1 MELSL
6 QVQQKQILSQ
16 KMQQSVEILQMNAV
30 TLSEYIREFAEE
42 NPLVEWNEEKEP
54 VQQENTE
61 LLQKLEWLEETD
73 EQNRSLYRME
83 HEQEEKERETNAFG
97 RKEGQ
102 SLREFLLFQIN
113 IQKIPAGHK
122 AVLRFLAESTAESG
136 YLEKDAIEMMMEK
149 YPMKKS
155 TAARILAQF
164 QALEPSGV
172 GARNLQE
179 CLLIQLKQKNA
190 SALSMKITRNY
201 LDELSE
207 ADYTGKRIL
216 LVEDNEL
223 NREIAVEILQMTGAE
238 VETAENGKIAVEKVE
253 ASPEGLY
260 DLVFMD
266 IQMPVMNGYEATAAI
281 RSLPGEQ
288 GKLPI
293 VAMTANAFAEDV
305 QLAKNT
311 GMNGHIAKPLDM
323 NKLNDVLE
331 SWL

>member
-122 AVLRFLAESTAESG
+122 PVLRFLAESTAESG
-136 YLEKDAIEMMMEK
+136 YLEKDAIEMMM
-149 YPMKKS
+149 
-155 TAARILAQF
+155 
-164 QALEPSGV
+164 
-172 GARNLQE
+172 
-179 CLLIQLKQKNA
+179 
-190 SALSMKITRNY
+190 
-201 LDELSE
+201 
-207 ADYTGKRIL
+207 
-216 LVEDNEL
+216 
-223 NREIAVEILQMTGAE
+223 
-238 VETAENGKIAVEKVE
+238 
-253 ASPEGLY
+253 
-260 DLVFMD
+260 
-266 IQMPVMNGYEATAAI
+266 
-281 RSLPGEQ
+281 
-288 GKLPI
+288 
-293 VAMTANAFAEDV
+293 
-305 QLAKNT
+305 
-311 GMNGHIAKPLDM
+311 
-323 NKLNDVLE
+323 
-331 SWL
+331 

>member
-54 VQQENTE
+54 MQQENTE
-61 LLQKLEWLEETD
+61 LLQKLEWLEEAD

-155 TAARILAQF
+155 CRKNSGAISSF
-164 QALEPSGV
+164 GALRCGGKKFAGVSAHSAEAEKRLCSFHEDHKKLSG
-172 GARNLQE
+172 
-179 CLLIQLKQKNA
+179 
-190 SALSMKITRNY
+190 
-201 LDELSE
+201 
-207 ADYTGKRIL
+207 
-216 LVEDNEL
+216 
-223 NREIAVEILQMTGAE
+223 
-238 VETAENGKIAVEKVE
+238 
-253 ASPEGLY
+253 
-260 DLVFMD
+260 
-266 IQMPVMNGYEATAAI
+266 
-281 RSLPGEQ
+281 
-288 GKLPI
+288 
-293 VAMTANAFAEDV
+293 
-305 QLAKNT
+305 
-311 GMNGHIAKPLDM
+311 
-323 NKLNDVLE
+323 
-331 SWL
+331 

>member
-149 YPMKKS
+149 YPMKKIHCRKNS
-155 TAARILAQF
+155 GAVSSLG
-164 QALEPSGV
+164 ALRCGGKKFAGVSAHSAEAEKRLCSFHEDHKKLSG
-172 GARNLQE
+172 
-179 CLLIQLKQKNA
+179 
-190 SALSMKITRNY
+190 
-201 LDELSE
+201 
-207 ADYTGKRIL
+207 
-216 LVEDNEL
+216 
-223 NREIAVEILQMTGAE
+223 
-238 VETAENGKIAVEKVE
+238 
-253 ASPEGLY
+253 
-260 DLVFMD
+260 
-266 IQMPVMNGYEATAAI
+266 
-281 RSLPGEQ
+281 
-288 GKLPI
+288 
-293 VAMTANAFAEDV
+293 
-305 QLAKNT
+305 
-311 GMNGHIAKPLDM
+311 
-323 NKLNDVLE
+323 
-331 SWL
+331 